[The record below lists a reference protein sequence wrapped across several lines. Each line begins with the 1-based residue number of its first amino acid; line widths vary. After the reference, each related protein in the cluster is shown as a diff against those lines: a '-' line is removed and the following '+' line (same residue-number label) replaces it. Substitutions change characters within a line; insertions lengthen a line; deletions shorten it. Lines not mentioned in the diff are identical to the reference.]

1 MTANFKEYM
10 GGLYLQRRLTHILLS
25 ATFHWRDKLTVL
37 SFALFYFARV
47 NPLKLTPVDADKI
60 MRCERDKMG
69 WGGKATVYCYPL
81 NRLKYPSSLKDGSR
95 FPGP

>member
-25 ATFHWRDKLTVL
+25 TTFHWRDKLTVH

-69 WGGKATVYCYPL
+69 WGGKAKVSFLFEGWFQVSRTVIVC
-81 NRLKYPSSLKDGSR
+81 NST
-95 FPGP
+95 